1 MAGKTFPLQHQQFE
15 EVFRVADER
24 CVEEALWSARDDM
37 SNRELFETDSW
48 IGKKMRARFGAL
60 AVHFAQ
66 GTTTTGT
73 NVRTLPGSVP
83 CLAETHESVDEPICI
98 TPAEKDK

>member
-1 MAGKTFPLQHQQFE
+1 
-15 EVFRVADER
+15 
-24 CVEEALWSARDDM
+24 M

-66 GTTTTGT
+66 GTTTPG
-73 NVRTLPGSVP
+73 RTSEHCQVLFRVLQNPMSRWTSQYV
-83 CLAETHESVDEPICI
+83 
-98 TPAEKDK
+98 